1 MRILHVTD
9 TYAPTVGGIEVLVRT
24 LAGGQAALGHDVTV
38 LTRTPD
44 RRLGTS
50 PAATFEVCREPRALA
65 SLAASADVVHGHV
78 SAMSPLALHALEVG
92 ARGGVPA
99 MATVHSVWGSAWP
112 LFRAAATLR
121 GWSDLPIQWAAV
133 SEVAAGPVRRA
144 LAGHDVLVVPNAVD
158 TGFWAPEGTP
168 RHTDVVTLV
177 AAMRMASRKRPLALV
192 DALERVRS
200 LVPERRTV
208 EVVLVGDGPLLGT
221 VRDRLD
227 RRGMSSWVRTP
238 GDADHVQLREL
249 YRRADVFI
257 SPATQESF
265 GLAALEARAAGL
277 AVVARSSTG
286 TAGFVT
292 SGVEGL
298 LADTDATLVEQLAR
312 LCVDDALR
320 RRIVAHNRAHPPA
333 LDWPTVLELTA
344 DAYRHAGA
352 RDTQAARAA

>member
-92 ARGGVPA
+92 ARGAVPA

-177 AAMRMASRKRPLALV
+177 AAMRMASRKR
-192 DALERVRS
+192 RVR
-200 LVPERRTV
+200 
-208 EVVLVGDGPLLGT
+208 
-221 VRDRLD
+221 
-227 RRGMSSWVRTP
+227 
-238 GDADHVQLREL
+238 
-249 YRRADVFI
+249 
-257 SPATQESF
+257 
-265 GLAALEARAAGL
+265 RAARFPSWPRIL
-277 AVVARSSTG
+277 AQ
-286 TAGFVT
+286 
-292 SGVEGL
+292 VEPL
-298 LADTDATLVEQLAR
+298 RNEKS
-312 LCVDDALR
+312 CYLR
-320 RRIVAHNRAHPPA
+320 RR
-333 LDWPTVLELTA
+333 
-344 DAYRHAGA
+344 A
-352 RDTQAARAA
+352 RVTLASATSTTTRRSTL